1 MIAFLERA
9 DEEVQRGTNRWQS
22 SGRAPQQGLTKVK
35 AYWKGRKVIASQLE
49 KWGSLW
55 ARTGREV
62 RTVSG

>member
-9 DEEVQRGTNRWQS
+9 DEEVQRRMDRWQS
-22 SGRAPQQGLTKVK
+22 SGRAPQQGLTEVK

-49 KWGSLW
+49 KWGSIR